1 MKVLGKVALITGAAE
16 GLGKGFAET
25 LLKRAAKVKS
35 LTKSKLHSPDHL
47 TDWVSHC
54 FDLSKVVSLLFY
66 FLKSRN
72 YYKWLDRMDTAAS
85 MSI

>member
-47 TDWVSHC
+47 TD
-54 FDLSKVVSLLFY
+54 
-66 FLKSRN
+66 
-72 YYKWLDRMDTAAS
+72 
-85 MSI
+85 